1 MAPRGSRGKGDGP
14 TGKRQ
19 ADALLDE
26 IVAQILAS
34 TGPGSGLP
42 GLFRDAGVL
51 PDLVENHPITL
62 PPPPRTPVLLTVRV
76 DVVGAKPPIW
86 RRLDLRGELSLAQV
100 HEHLQAAIGWYD
112 SHLHRFQGPGV
123 AMWDTPY
130 FLTDADLEEGD
141 DVGTHEADARLDQV
155 LRTPGDRL
163 GYVYDFGD
171 GWQHR
176 LRLESTRPA
185 TPTDPDARCVGGR
198 RAGPAEDVGGIHT
211 WNELSDALR
220 ADPDPTRLSGE
231 LQMYA
236 EWLPPGTAPDA
247 FDIDEVN
254 ESLAAVT
261 AVISLRAEPTAPVPP
276 PADDATT
283 TGEDSAAVI
292 RSSAGELPGAHPAL
306 TGVVRKSHP
315 LAARAVL
322 RLARQA
328 QAAPEPTAPELSET
342 LRPWSVVLQTAGTD
356 GIPLTKAGFMAPAA
370 CERIWHGSGLAWDY
384 GKGNRE
390 QFTPEVAM
398 LRQECL
404 RAKLIRTFKG
414 RLVLT
419 PAGPPGRRRRGGARG
434 RGRRQPHHRPR
445 RLRPRRQ
452 GADPAVVGR
461 RLAARRTGRRRGGP
475 RVFDHR
481 AVPLPGRGDPAAQLD
496 GLAGERRPGRRRRAG
511 GRVEGPHPPH
521 GRYAV
526 PGPLPG
532 AADRRRSTSPG
543 PARALPGLMPAGG
556 AVPERRAPS
565 PISRLPVGA
574 RTASGG

>member
-419 PAGPPGRRRRGGARG
+419 PLGRRAVADEAVLAVAAADSLITDRDDFGRDARVLTLLLLAGGWQPGAPAGDAEVRGYSTTEQYLFRAEVTRLLSSMGWRENGGPVGDDGPAAVSRVLTLLTAGMPYPARYRELPTAAGAR
-434 RGRRQPHHRPR
+434 H
-445 RLRPRRQ
+445 L
-452 GADPAVVGR
+452 A
-461 RLAARRTGRRRGGP
+461 RLAL
-475 RVFDHR
+475 F
-481 AVPLPGRGDPAAQLD
+481 PA
-496 GLAGERRPGRRRRAG
+496 
-511 GRVEGPHPPH
+511 
-521 GRYAV
+521 
-526 PGPLPG
+526 
-532 AADRRRSTSPG
+532 
-543 PARALPGLMPAGG
+543 
-556 AVPERRAPS
+556 
-565 PISRLPVGA
+565 
-574 RTASGG
+574 